1 MSIRWNWKWA
11 RGFVAMLGVNLAG
24 IALAQGD
31 GVVLARLGQ
40 GEVITDKDLSEFLA
54 RRIDMRQASRNA
66 WGVQM
71 AVREMTLGRVLVLE
85 GEALKEPRRE
95 GKETDRFDEVYSHAI
110 YKKLSPACDPP
121 ADAAAARQFFE
132 ANPQAF
138 RVPPMAR
145 LSRIMVPVGAELE
158 GEPVMGWLLQQT
170 QAIGKGSRKLDEV
183 AAMAATVHKLDPQ
196 GDLGWVTLTDDIT
209 IMRALADAKAGDL
222 VGPVREGEFGYL
234 FYVADKREAR
244 QLAWDEVASVAP
256 ARAVR
261 YCREQAHAQ
270 LEERLFK
277 KYYVA
282 IEQDAIRNLFNRVGA
297 KTTK

>member
-1 MSIRWNWKWA
+1 MQLTRKWVCS
-11 RGFVAMLGVNLAG
+11 FVVALGMGAAG
-24 IALAQGD
+24 AVMAQGND
-31 GVVLARLGQ
+31 VVLARLGQ
-40 GEVITDKDLSEFLA
+40 GETITEKDLSDFLA
-54 RRIDMRQASRNA
+54 RRIDMRQAGRNA
-66 WGVQM
+66 WGAQM
-71 AVREMTLGRVLVLE
+71 AVREIALGRVLLLE

-95 GKETDRFDEVYSHAI
+95 GKETDRFDEVYSHGI

-121 ADAAAARQFFE
+121 ADASAARQFFDS
-132 ANPQAF
+132 NPQAF
-138 RVPPMAR
+138 RVPAMAR

-170 QAIGKGSRKLDEV
+170 QAIGKGVRNLEEV
-183 AAMAATVHKLDPQ
+183 AAVAATVHKLDPQ

-222 VGPVREGEFGYL
+222 VGPVREGDFGYL

-244 QLAWDEVASVAP
+244 QLVWEEVASVAP

-261 YCREQAHAQ
+261 YCREQAHKQ

-277 KYYVA
+277 KYSVA
-282 IEQDAIRNLFNRVGA
+282 IEQDAIRGLFNRVNA
-297 KTTK
+297 KPTQ